1 MRNLKQPQRKAFSS
15 ARCFDIPMTQ
25 EERMAKLLAPTHIG
39 EEAALFI
46 QKPQAKKT
54 RVSLKPIRVKDPKT
68 GETKFGAEISIKID
82 L

>member
-1 MRNLKQPQRKAFSS
+1 
-15 ARCFDIPMTQ
+15 
-25 EERMAKLLAPTHIG
+25 MAKLLAPTHIG

-46 QKPQAKKT
+46 QKPPAKKT

>member
-1 MRNLKQPQRKAFSS
+1 
-15 ARCFDIPMTQ
+15 MTP

-54 RVSLKPIRVKDPKT
+54 RVSLKPIRVKDTKT
-68 GETKFGAEISIKID
+68 GKTKTGAEISIKID